1 MRYWS
6 SDQRRSSSMVQL
18 EEGSPPEGFFSVVPM
33 PMMPPMPMPMEDEDV
48 DEVVVVPVEKDSSI
62 IR

>member
-1 MRYWS
+1 
-6 SDQRRSSSMVQL
+6 MVQL
-18 EEGSPPEGFFSVVPM
+18 EEGSPPEGIFLVVPM
-33 PMMPPMPMPMEDEDV
+33 MPLMPMPMEDEDV